1 MIWLYY
7 RVLHFIYC
15 VDPGSYY
22 TFSKY
27 LKKYHRGMKEV
38 VLIIE
43 WFLLIFFA
51 VGVVLGIAYLIG
63 LLIN

>member
-1 MIWLYY
+1 
-7 RVLHFIYC
+7 
-15 VDPGSYY
+15 
-22 TFSKY
+22 
-27 LKKYHRGMKEV
+27 MKEV